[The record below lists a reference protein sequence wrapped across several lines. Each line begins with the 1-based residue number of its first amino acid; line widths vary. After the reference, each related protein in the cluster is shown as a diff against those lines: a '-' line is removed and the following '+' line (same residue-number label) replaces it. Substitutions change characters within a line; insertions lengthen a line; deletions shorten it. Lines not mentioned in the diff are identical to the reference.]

1 MQTFLLVIT
10 VVLLLTI
17 GLMLQRLFRGP
28 TIFDRMNGLGVI
40 TADVI
45 LLIVIFGFLYKQPGM
60 YVDLALAYAMMGCLG
75 SVVLGKYLGGKKL

>member
-45 LLIVIFGFLYKQPGM
+45 LLIVIFGFLDKQPGM
-60 YVDLALAYAMMGCLG
+60 YVDLALAYAMMGCLC

>member
-45 LLIVIFGFLYKQPGM
+45 LLIVIFGFLDKQPGM
-60 YVDLALAYAMMGCLG
+60 YVDLALAYAMIGCLG

>member
-45 LLIVIFGFLYKQPGM
+45 LLIVIFGFLDKQPGM

-75 SVVLGKYLGGKKL
+75 SVVLGKSLGGKKL

>member
-40 TADVI
+40 TAVI
-45 LLIVIFGFLYKQPGM
+45 LLIVIFGFLDKQPGM

>member
-10 VVLLLTI
+10 VVLIMTI

-40 TADVI
+40 TADTI
-45 LLIVIFGFLYKQPGM
+45 LLIVIFGFLDKQPGM

-75 SVVLGKYLGGKKL
+75 SVILAKHLGGKKL

>member
-45 LLIVIFGFLYKQPGM
+45 LLIVIFGFLDKQPGM

>member
-45 LLIVIFGFLYKQPGM
+45 LLIAIFGFLDKQPGM